1 MAIDPGRDKCG
12 IAVVS
17 PEGAL
22 LLHKIIASGELVSQI
37 ICLAEQYAFSTV
49 VLGNGTTSAATKAK
63 LQEALTG
70 VKLVTV
76 DEYKTTEL
84 ARREY
89 WKLYPPKGWRR
100 LVPLSLQVPPCPVD
114 DFAAYLL
121 ARRYLQAHNVQKMSP
136 ASTGGE

>member
-37 ICLAEQYAFSTV
+37 ICLGEKYAFSTV

-114 DFAAYLL
+114 DLAAYLL
-121 ARRYLQAHNVQKMSP
+121 ARRYLQAHK
-136 ASTGGE
+136 

>member
-114 DFAAYLL
+114 DLAAYLL
-121 ARRYLQAHNVQKMSP
+121 ARRYLQVHK
-136 ASTGGE
+136 

>member
-1 MAIDPGRDKCG
+1 MEILAIDPGRDKCG

-63 LQEALTG
+63 LQEALPG

-114 DFAAYLL
+114 DLAAYLL
-121 ARRYLQAHNVQKMSP
+121 ARRYLQAHK
-136 ASTGGE
+136 